1 MNEEKR
7 IKLRNELDL
16 LEDRKQEILSELRD
30 INNIERENFIKT
42 VQGKKFIKEDL
53 TITTL
58 WSFTKSYN
66 DLNLLEITIKK
77 QGNFHNSINF
87 SNYTSPRSIDLSDFE
102 EIDDNK
108 FKETLR
114 KFIVDVTQIEDI
126 I

>member
-66 DLNLLEITIKK
+66 DLNLLEIIIKK

-87 SNYTSPRSIDLSDFE
+87 SNYTSPSSIDLSDFE

-114 KFIVDVTQIEDI
+114 KFIVDVLK
-126 I
+126 